1 MQTEE
6 VNPEALDEIPILNPL
21 SNIEMTVKEEIE
33 HPVELAEKTNV
44 LLNECM
50 STESTSQFSAL
61 DEHHH
66 SFEDSTIGHRYNSP
80 IDNIRQIHIPL
91 PRDRILNSTHESS
104 APNSTLAQSIA
115 PTTISSTSQQKT
127 EKERGRGKRRSRWKL
142 KFHHQALPPEY
153 LDHYEAQQAAAAAA
167 AAAATKPAN
176 TKADSRNKGNS
187 ASKSSSSLT
196 TKSPTVDKTDKL
208 MLPSTQCFIKIEKE
222 TPKFDVASSSSSGN
236 NSVMDHLHILPI
248 QALSISDDND
258 SNSKIQDEIS
268 IINEKSSL
276 LCGKST
282 LSNERFVSGK
292 GLLGSLLTS
301 TITSEISNRNTN
313 ENERKRKSVI
323 MSTSSGNSANAT
335 ISRPPTPTN
344 NSNTNNKSRN
354 YQDLPYMGEITLDN
368 MKPRRGRKPKKAD
381 ICHLIYKNYGTTV
394 FPGSTM
400 QNNITEN
407 EEWSKR
413 KAPETSQT
421 MTSLPPLNV
430 PEIRLKQESFTEP
443 SLKCKPFESLKQS
456 PPVSHSDV
464 QNRIISSLLEK
475 RLMTSQEGKKST
487 YGNSCFS
494 SNTSEFERNVD
505 ITVNNHDS
513 WTENGKRAMN
523 ISDEPLNLCVK
534 DLNQLKIRLLRKHG
548 NFYEPRANDIIIKS
562 EPPSPSNNQETDI
575 CETHHDSTTKVIDEN
590 DSIETVRSQM
600 NPLLHRNENEN
611 NSEPFTFHQSDSS
624 QTTTRTPTHLPEE
637 PGSTNNSAL
646 PGGYI
651 YWPSAGVF
659 VHPMALQSQFLYY
672 QKMGAIPL
680 VPLSSAEPQA
690 FMPSH
695 VPHVNLIPHINS
707 ALPQSPPIVAP
718 KLVQKKDLKAS
729 ANKTLI
735 PKAFSMMMDTS
746 PKATTSIPS
755 SEIPFPRLKRLAP
768 LGNPPSST
776 APTKRKRS
784 AIFIPPMPS
793 ENSTN
798 PTTEVSICKFKFT
811 GGAKPSLQ
819 EKKMLSVDS
828 GGNFRYYSGTGDKS
842 MRGYEFFPRET
853 LQQSGTSGGT
863 SAEQFLAASTVG
875 NSEKIVG
882 NTAVSFIP
890 DENKPLHLQH
900 LTGISENPSK
910 VDTVSISPDTE
921 NGVGSSSS
929 HFDQQSQSGC
939 VQKKTDFLTKG
950 RNASVSGDS
959 EQFASGGREDD
970 PNSQVRIR
978 RKRKTRKSLAREK
991 LEQTF
996 KEKGFLIQTQQLESA
1011 EGATYCKFRQLRK
1024 FTRYLFRSWKD
1035 YLPGNVREMSVAAGV
1050 AGPETSPSSEV
1061 GQPESEIE
1069 GELSCSNSPTPSV
1082 QNISESVKSFSSI

>member
-1 MQTEE
+1 MNPPTEHRGVQQASARVDQFSSKLVPHVIKGECDYVQGCDFMLPVKLQEIKKNYCKKPMPRFAAIVLSLLHPYDQERVVPDSRLAKGERSAQPGGGLRGAATARPRRPAPRRPVPASGRVAVPIASPRVRRRAVRAGAAGAAAAAATRGWRAQRACARVPPTNENKNVLRIFSKRCDANRRSASTREPPLLGLPFCQWRARFWHGVYLRAEIMQTEE

-33 HPVELAEKTNV
+33 QPVELAEKTNV

-187 ASKSSSSLT
+187 ASKSSSSVT
-196 TKSPTVDKTDKL
+196 TKSPTVDKTDK
-208 MLPSTQCFIKIEKE
+208 
-222 TPKFDVASSSSSGN
+222 
-236 NSVMDHLHILPI
+236 
-248 QALSISDDND
+248 
-258 SNSKIQDEIS
+258 
-268 IINEKSSL
+268 
-276 LCGKST
+276 
-282 LSNERFVSGK
+282 
-292 GLLGSLLTS
+292 
-301 TITSEISNRNTN
+301 
-313 ENERKRKSVI
+313 
-323 MSTSSGNSANAT
+323 
-335 ISRPPTPTN
+335 
-344 NSNTNNKSRN
+344 
-354 YQDLPYMGEITLDN
+354 
-368 MKPRRGRKPKKAD
+368 
-381 ICHLIYKNYGTTV
+381 
-394 FPGSTM
+394 
-400 QNNITEN
+400 
-407 EEWSKR
+407 
-413 KAPETSQT
+413 
-421 MTSLPPLNV
+421 
-430 PEIRLKQESFTEP
+430 
-443 SLKCKPFESLKQS
+443 
-456 PPVSHSDV
+456 
-464 QNRIISSLLEK
+464 
-475 RLMTSQEGKKST
+475 
-487 YGNSCFS
+487 
-494 SNTSEFERNVD
+494 
-505 ITVNNHDS
+505 
-513 WTENGKRAMN
+513 
-523 ISDEPLNLCVK
+523 
-534 DLNQLKIRLLRKHG
+534 
-548 NFYEPRANDIIIKS
+548 
-562 EPPSPSNNQETDI
+562 
-575 CETHHDSTTKVIDEN
+575 
-590 DSIETVRSQM
+590 
-600 NPLLHRNENEN
+600 NENEN

-695 VPHVNLIPHINS
+695 VPHVNLIPHLNS

-755 SEIPFPRLKRLAP
+755 SEIPFSRLKRLAP

-798 PTTEVSICKFKFT
+798 PTTE
-811 GGAKPSLQ
+811 
-819 EKKMLSVDS
+819 
-828 GGNFRYYSGTGDKS
+828 
-842 MRGYEFFPRET
+842 
-853 LQQSGTSGGT
+853 
-863 SAEQFLAASTVG
+863 
-875 NSEKIVG
+875 
-882 NTAVSFIP
+882 
-890 DENKPLHLQH
+890 
-900 LTGISENPSK
+900 
-910 VDTVSISPDTE
+910 
-921 NGVGSSSS
+921 
-929 HFDQQSQSGC
+929 
-939 VQKKTDFLTKG
+939 
-950 RNASVSGDS
+950 
-959 EQFASGGREDD
+959 
-970 PNSQVRIR
+970 
-978 RKRKTRKSLAREK
+978 
-991 LEQTF
+991 
-996 KEKGFLIQTQQLESA
+996 
-1011 EGATYCKFRQLRK
+1011 
-1024 FTRYLFRSWKD
+1024 
-1035 YLPGNVREMSVAAGV
+1035 
-1050 AGPETSPSSEV
+1050 
-1061 GQPESEIE
+1061 
-1069 GELSCSNSPTPSV
+1069 
-1082 QNISESVKSFSSI
+1082 